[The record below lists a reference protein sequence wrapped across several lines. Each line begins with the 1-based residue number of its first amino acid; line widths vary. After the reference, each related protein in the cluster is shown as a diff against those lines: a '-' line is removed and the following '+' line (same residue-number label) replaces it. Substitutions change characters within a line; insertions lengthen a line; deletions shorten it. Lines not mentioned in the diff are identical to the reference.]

1 MFVCPNC
8 GANINFDPGKQLLH
22 CDFCDTD
29 LSPDSVIQK
38 DDAVESTYTESE
50 ADANSETGYKEYTT
64 TIYTCKECGGEIL
77 AYDNTVAT
85 FCSYCGASTVLSG
98 RIGKERAPEYIIPF
112 KITKEQSAELYK
124 KAVGKALFAPKYMK
138 EDTIIEKFRGIYMP
152 YWIYD
157 FKENR
162 SASLRGQEDH
172 RSGDYIIHTHYDI
185 NTNVDAEYNGLAYD
199 ASSQFNDN
207 LSEAIAPFD
216 FNAAVPFNTSYMS
229 GFYADAADTDAKLYQ
244 DQARMIVTADIYN
257 NIAKDPAIARISLK
271 MESLSNVVPEKTES
285 RLGYFPV
292 WFLSCRNKDR
302 ITYAV
307 INGQT
312 GEVATDIPI
321 DFKKYVITSLIVTI
335 PLFFL
340 LYLIPVIKPTTLIV
354 FALIFAI
361 ISMIIVCSQK
371 NKIYVRTFSLDDKG
385 LQYRQQQAAKAKEQT
400 MKAPGENPR
409 PQPRVQTQPKVKSGA
424 VNDGF
429 FGVLAVAGFLVSL
442 CAGGLGIILYA
453 CVIMPLIINAR
464 KNKSKKVVVDNSKV
478 KAKTPGG
485 EKFLLCLKPLI
496 GAVIAIAIWL
506 IAPISDEYYYIAAL
520 ICMVGVLL
528 SFFDMFKQHNELST
542 RKPPQFDKRGG
553 DEA

>member
-85 FCSYCGASTVLSG
+85 FCSYCGASTVLSS

-112 KITKEQSAELYK
+112 KITKEQSAELYR
-124 KAVGKALFAPKYMK
+124 KAVKKALFAPAYMK
-138 EDTIIEKFRGIYMP
+138 EDTVIEKFRGIYMP

-162 SASLRGQEDH
+162 PASLRGQEDH

-216 FNAAVPFNTSYMS
+216 FNTAVPFNTTYMS
-229 GFYADAADTDAKLYQ
+229 GFYADAADTDAKLYA

-257 NIAKDPAIARISLK
+257 NIARDPAVKKITLK
-271 MESLSNVVPEKTES
+271 TDSMSNLAPEKTES

-292 WFLSCRNKDR
+292 WFLSCKNKDR

-321 DFKKYVITSLIVTI
+321 DFKKYLISSLIVTI
-335 PLFFL
+335 PLFAL
-340 LYLIPVIKPTTLIV
+340 LYLVPMIKPTTLIV
-354 FALIFAI
+354 FALIFSI

-371 NKIYVRTFSLDDKG
+371 NKIYVRTFNLDDKG
-385 LQYRQQQAAKAKEQT
+385 LRYRQEQAAKAKGPDAGT
-400 MKAPGENPR
+400 N
-409 PQPRVQTQPKVKSGA
+409 PQPQPQARPKIKSGA
-424 VNDGF
+424 GNDAF
-429 FGVLAVAGFLVSL
+429 FSILAVIGFLLSM
-442 CAGGLGIILYA
+442 CAGGVGVVLYL
-453 CVIMPLIINAR
+453 CVIVPLITNAR
-464 KNKSKKVVVDNSKV
+464 KNKSKKVVVDDSRV
-478 KAKTPGG
+478 KAKAPGG

-528 SFFDMFKQHNELST
+528 SFFDMIKQHNELST

>member
-29 LSPDSVIQK
+29 LSPDSVIRK

-50 ADANSETGYKEYTT
+50 ADANSETGFKEYTT
-64 TIYTCKECGGEIL
+64 TIFTCKECGGEIL

-85 FCSYCGASTVLSG
+85 FCSYCGASTVLSS
-98 RIGKERAPEYIIPF
+98 RVGKERAPEYIIPF

-124 KAVGKALFAPKYMK
+124 KAVGKALYAPKYMK
-138 EDTIIEKFRGIYMP
+138 EDTVIEKFRGIYMP

-162 SASLRGQEDH
+162 PASLRGQEDH

-185 NTNVDAEYNGLAYD
+185 NTNVEAEYNGLAYD

-216 FNAAVPFNTSYMS
+216 FNTAVPFNTTYMS
-229 GFYADAADTDAKLYQ
+229 GFYADAADTDASLYEE
-244 DQARMIVTADIYN
+244 QARTIVTADIYN
-257 NIAKDPAIARISLK
+257 NVAKDPAVRKVTLDRHSMRNLT
-271 MESLSNVVPEKTES
+271 PEKTES

-302 ITYAV
+302 VTYAV
-307 INGQT
+307 VNGQT

-321 DFKKYVITSLIVTI
+321 DFKKYMIASLIVTI
-335 PLFFL
+335 PIFIL
-340 LYLIPVIKPTTLIV
+340 LYLLPVIKPTTLIV
-354 FALIFAI
+354 FALIFSI
-361 ISMIIVCSQK
+361 ISMIVVCSQK
-371 NKIYVRTFSLDDKG
+371 NKIYVRANSLDDKG
-385 LQYRQQQAAKAKEQT
+385 LQYRKQKAAAANGAAPERAPQPQPQPQQQ
-400 MKAPGENPR
+400 
-409 PQPRVQTQPKVKSGA
+409 VKSGGS
-424 VNDGF
+424 NDAF
-429 FGVLAVAGFLVSL
+429 FTVLAVVGFLLSM
-442 CAGGLGIILYA
+442 CAGVIGIVLYI
-453 CVIMPLIINAR
+453 CVITPIITNAR
-464 KNKSKKVVVDNSKV
+464 KNKSKKVVVEDNKV
-478 KAKTPGG
+478 KAKAPGG
-485 EKFLLCLKPLI
+485 EKFLLFLKPLI
-496 GAVIAIAIWL
+496 GAVLALGVL
-506 IAPISDEYYYIAAL
+506 ILSPTADEYYYISAL

-528 SFFDMFKQHNELST
+528 SFFDIIKMHNELST

>member
-50 ADANSETGYKEYTT
+50 ADANSETGFKEYTT

-85 FCSYCGASTVLSG
+85 FCSYCGASTVLSS

-112 KITKEQSAELYK
+112 KITKEQSAELYR
-124 KAVGKALFAPKYMK
+124 KAVKKALFAPAYMK
-138 EDTIIEKFRGIYMP
+138 EDTVIEKFRGIYMP

-162 SASLRGQEDH
+162 PASLRGQEDH

-216 FNAAVPFNTSYMS
+216 FNTAVPFNTSYMS
-229 GFYADAADTDAKLYQ
+229 GFYADAADTDAKLYA

-257 NIAKDPAIARISLK
+257 NIARDPAVKKITLK
-271 MESLSNVVPEKTES
+271 TDSMSNLAPEKTES

-292 WFLSCRNKDR
+292 WFLSCKNKDR

-321 DFKKYVITSLIVTI
+321 DFKKYLISSLIVTI
-335 PLFFL
+335 PLFAL
-340 LYLIPVIKPTTLIV
+340 LYLVPVIKPTTLIV
-354 FALIFAI
+354 FALIFSI

-371 NKIYVRTFSLDDKG
+371 NKIYVRTFNLDDKG
-385 LQYRQQQAAKAKEQT
+385 LRYRQEQAAKAKGPDAGT
-400 MKAPGENPR
+400 N
-409 PQPRVQTQPKVKSGA
+409 PQPQPQARPKIKSGA
-424 VNDGF
+424 GNDAF
-429 FGVLAVAGFLVSL
+429 FSILAVIGFLLSL
-442 CAGGLGIILYA
+442 CAGGVGVVLYL
-453 CVIMPLIINAR
+453 CVIVPLITNAR
-464 KNKSKKVVVDNSKV
+464 KNKSKKVVVDDSKV
-478 KAKTPGG
+478 KAKAPGG

-528 SFFDMFKQHNELST
+528 SFFDMIKQHNELST

>member
-50 ADANSETGYKEYTT
+50 ADANSETGFKEYTT

-85 FCSYCGASTVLSG
+85 FCSYCGASTVLSS

-112 KITKEQSAELYK
+112 KITKEQSAELYR
-124 KAVGKALFAPKYMK
+124 KAVKKALFAPAYMK
-138 EDTIIEKFRGIYMP
+138 EDTVIEKFRGIYMP

-162 SASLRGQEDH
+162 PASLRGQEDH

-216 FNAAVPFNTSYMS
+216 FNTAVPFNTTYMS
-229 GFYADAADTDAKLYQ
+229 GFYADAADTDAKLYA

-257 NIAKDPAIARISLK
+257 NIARDPAVKKITLK
-271 MESLSNVVPEKTES
+271 TDSMSNLAPEKTES

-292 WFLSCRNKDR
+292 WFLSCKNKDR

-321 DFKKYVITSLIVTI
+321 DFKKYLISSLIVTI
-335 PLFFL
+335 PLFAL
-340 LYLIPVIKPTTLIV
+340 LYLVPVIKPTTLIV
-354 FALIFAI
+354 FALIFSI

-371 NKIYVRTFSLDDKG
+371 NKIYVRTFNLDDKG
-385 LQYRQQQAAKAKEQT
+385 LRYRQEQAAKAKGPDAGT
-400 MKAPGENPR
+400 N
-409 PQPRVQTQPKVKSGA
+409 PQPQPQARPKIKSGA
-424 VNDGF
+424 GNDAF
-429 FGVLAVAGFLVSL
+429 FSILAVIGFLLSL
-442 CAGGLGIILYA
+442 CAGGVGVVLYL
-453 CVIMPLIINAR
+453 CVIVPLITNAR
-464 KNKSKKVVVDNSKV
+464 KNKSKKVVVDDSKV
-478 KAKTPGG
+478 KAKAPGG

-528 SFFDMFKQHNELST
+528 SFFDMIKQHNELST

>member
-50 ADANSETGYKEYTT
+50 ADANSETGFKEYTT

-85 FCSYCGASTVLSG
+85 FCSYCGASTVLSS

-112 KITKEQSAELYK
+112 KITKQQSAELYRK
-124 KAVGKALFAPKYMK
+124 SVKKALFAPAYMK
-138 EDTIIEKFRGIYMP
+138 EDTVIEKFRGIYMP

-162 SASLRGQEDH
+162 PASLRGQEDH

-216 FNAAVPFNTSYMS
+216 FNTAVPFNTSYMS
-229 GFYADAADTDAKLYQ
+229 GFYADAADTDAKLYA

-257 NIAKDPAIARISLK
+257 NIARDPAVKKITLK
-271 MESLSNVVPEKTES
+271 TDSMSNLAPEKTES

-292 WFLSCRNKDR
+292 WFLSCKNKDR

-321 DFKKYVITSLIVTI
+321 DFKKYLISSLIVTI
-335 PLFFL
+335 PLFAL
-340 LYLIPVIKPTTLIV
+340 LYLVPVIKPTTLIV
-354 FALIFAI
+354 FALIFSI

-371 NKIYVRTFSLDDKG
+371 NKIYVRTFNLDDKG
-385 LQYRQQQAAKAKEQT
+385 LRYRQEQAAKAKGPDAGT
-400 MKAPGENPR
+400 N
-409 PQPRVQTQPKVKSGA
+409 PQPQPQARPKIKSGA
-424 VNDGF
+424 GNDAF
-429 FGVLAVAGFLVSL
+429 FSILAVIGFLLSL
-442 CAGGLGIILYA
+442 CAGGVGVVLYL
-453 CVIMPLIINAR
+453 CVIVPLITNAR
-464 KNKSKKVVVDNSKV
+464 KNKSKKVVVDDSKV
-478 KAKTPGG
+478 KAKAPGG

-528 SFFDMFKQHNELST
+528 SFFDMIKQHNELST

>member
-50 ADANSETGYKEYTT
+50 ADANSETGFKEYTT

-85 FCSYCGASTVLSG
+85 FCSYCGASTVLSS

-112 KITKEQSAELYK
+112 KITKQQSAELYK
-124 KAVGKALFAPKYMK
+124 KAVKKALFAPAYMK
-138 EDTIIEKFRGIYMP
+138 EDTVIEKFRGIYMP

-162 SASLRGQEDH
+162 PASLRGQEDH

-216 FNAAVPFNTSYMS
+216 FNTAVPFNTTYTS
-229 GFYADAADTDAKLYQ
+229 GFYADAADTDAKLYA

-257 NIAKDPAIARISLK
+257 NIARDPAVKKITLK
-271 MESLSNVVPEKTES
+271 TDSMSNLAPEKTES

-292 WFLSCRNKDR
+292 WFLSCKNKDR

-321 DFKKYVITSLIVTI
+321 DFKKYLISSLIVTI
-335 PLFFL
+335 PLFAL
-340 LYLIPVIKPTTLIV
+340 LYLVPVIKPTTLIV
-354 FALIFAI
+354 FALIFSI

-371 NKIYVRTFSLDDKG
+371 NKIYVRTFNLDDKG
-385 LQYRQQQAAKAKEQT
+385 LRYRQEQAAKAKGPDAGT
-400 MKAPGENPR
+400 N
-409 PQPRVQTQPKVKSGA
+409 PQPQPQARPKIKSGA
-424 VNDGF
+424 GNDAF
-429 FGVLAVAGFLVSL
+429 FSILAVIGFLLSL
-442 CAGGLGIILYA
+442 CAGGVGVVLYL
-453 CVIMPLIINAR
+453 CVIVPLITNAR
-464 KNKSKKVVVDNSKV
+464 KNKSKKVVVDDSKV
-478 KAKTPGG
+478 KAKAPGG

-528 SFFDMFKQHNELST
+528 SFFDMIKQHNELST